1 MIIGCSLSPSC
12 VQLCVAAI
20 KHVHTRS
27 HAWGDGFSVGS
38 PRPSPKK
45 NAHRPAGA
53 FFRHA
58 FPLPFRCR
66 RLHARGVDASHLA
79 ESSGGAHAR
88 PRGHTRARDW
98 QPKKERG
105 ASAPAPLRLLLHSP
119 GPRWARAA
127 ARRVARA
134 AAIASAASFFEGGTK
149 KGTRPW
155 SRREKKKS
163 EASFVSLSLPL
174 LTSVF
179 SLVLPPPATAS
190 HRLTPPRFP
199 PAT

>member
-1 MIIGCSLSPSC
+1 MAFRSAALDPHPKKTRIVRPARFFGTLFPSLFAAAASTHAAWTQATSLSQVGVRTRGRAGTHAP
-12 VQLCVAAI
+12 AI
-20 KHVHTRS
+20 
-27 HAWGDGFSVGS
+27 GS
-38 PRPSPKK
+38 RK
-45 NAHRPAGA
+45 RRGA
-53 FFRHA
+53 
-58 FPLPFRCR
+58 
-66 RLHARGVDASHLA
+66 
-79 ESSGGAHAR
+79 
-88 PRGHTRARDW
+88 RARL
-98 QPKKERG
+98 
-105 ASAPAPLRLLLHSP
+105 PLSVSSFTHRDRAGPGRPPGGWPGRLPS
-119 GPRWARAA
+119 RAQ
-127 ARRVARA
+127 RVFLRVAQ
-134 AAIASAASFFEGGTK
+134 